1 MKKRL
6 FCLAS
11 SCMFAAALFAGCG
24 QSSAGSVSAS
34 GSGDAGSST
43 AETSGET
50 TTIKFWHTWQ
60 GLEAEKFEKIIEG
73 FSEVRPDIK
82 VEVLGSTTEEK
93 QLISMTS
100 GDSFDVGFTMDCIAN
115 KWASTGAL
123 ADMTPYMEAN
133 GTDTDNYIQTL
144 MELGQIDGKQYGI
157 PFTMD
162 TYMLFY
168 NKDILAEA
176 GYTEPPKTWEE
187 FSEMCEAVTQTDSN
201 GDYTRLGY
209 VPNYPGVTV
218 AAIPYAYGASLYD
231 AETNTVLANSP
242 EMVAAME
249 QKYSLYSGFYDNA
262 KVQKF
267 RSGLG
272 QYQSAENPF
281 FTGAMAF
288 SIEGEWFPTFIAEY
302 APDLNWGVA
311 PLPSVEGNEENNDA
325 FLQCGM
331 LVIPEA
337 SKNKEAAYAFIEWL
351 TSDECQVELCA
362 QKGNLPATHSG
373 LENESLFEQNP
384 SLEPFAELANQEN
397 VRALPSVPFMGQYQN
412 ELSAVEE
419 QMYNG
424 DYTPQEALDKVT
436 ESIQAVADE
445 WAAGNG

>member
-1 MKKRL
+1 MKRKL
-6 FCLAS
+6 LATLM
-11 SCMFAAALFAGCG
+11 CAAMMTGVLAGCG
-24 QSSAGSVSAS
+24 AQEVGSK
-34 GSGDAGSST
+34 DST
-43 AETSGET
+43 GGEAQGET
-50 TTIKFWHTWQ
+50 TTIQFWHTWQ
-60 GLEAEKFEKIIEG
+60 GLEAEKFEAIIEA
-73 FSEVRPDIK
+73 FAEVRPDIK

-100 GDSFDVGFTMDCIAN
+100 GDSFDVGLTMDCIAN
-115 KWASTGAL
+115 KWAATGAL
-123 ADMTPYMEAN
+123 ADMTPYIEAN
-133 GTDTDNYIQTL
+133 GTDTDNYIGSL
-144 MELGQIDGKQYGI
+144 MELGRIDDKQYGI

-176 GYTEPPKTWEE
+176 GYTEPPKTWDE
-187 FSEMCEAVTQTDSN
+187 FLEMCEAVTQTDAN

-218 AAIPYAYGASLYD
+218 AAISYACGATLYD
-231 AETNTVLANSP
+231 FENNKVLANSS
-242 EMVAAME
+242 EMLRAME
-249 QKYSLYSGFYDNA
+249 LKYSLYSGFYDTA

-267 RSGLG
+267 RSGFG

-302 APDLNWGVA
+302 APDLNWGVVE
-311 PLPSVEGNEENNDA
+311 LPVDAGNEANSNA

-337 SKNKEAAYAFIEWL
+337 SKNKEAAYAFVEWL
-351 TSDECQVELCA
+351 TSDECQVEVCA

-373 LENESLFEQNP
+373 LENPALVEKNP
-384 SLEPFAELANQEN
+384 SLKPFAVMANQEN
-397 VRALPSVPFMGQYQN
+397 VLALPALPFMGEYQN

-419 QMYNG
+419 QIYNG
-424 DYTPQEALDKVT
+424 DYTPQQALDKVA
-436 ESIQAVADE
+436 ESIQASADE
-445 WAAGNG
+445 WVAGKS